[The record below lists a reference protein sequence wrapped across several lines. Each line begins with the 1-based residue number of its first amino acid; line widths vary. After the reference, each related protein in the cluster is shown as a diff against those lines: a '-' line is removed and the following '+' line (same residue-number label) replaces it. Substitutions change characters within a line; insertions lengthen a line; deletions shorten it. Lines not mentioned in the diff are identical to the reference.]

1 MGGPSVRNAARLKF
15 RCGSRFRMTLRWKRL
30 GMRLRAR
37 FLEVEILII
46 QTASREEQQQEAYRP
61 KVTRVELRS
70 IRELPFVRR

>member
-1 MGGPSVRNAARLKF
+1 
-15 RCGSRFRMTLRWKRL
+15 MTLRWKRL

-46 QTASREEQQQEAYRP
+46 QTASREEQRQEAYRP